1 MCTSPEVPR
10 VRPDEGGTHLPR
22 RPVAMSVGGSGCFR
36 ANAASS
42 GLLGFSVRHQLPWAA
57 ARSLY
62 YLLA

>member
-1 MCTSPEVPR
+1 
-10 VRPDEGGTHLPR
+10 
-22 RPVAMSVGGSGCFR
+22 MSVGGSGCFR